1 MKNLQLLFMA
11 LTLQANLG
19 ITACFADTPATSARE
34 AKTATEQRVSPS
46 KSAIETSSE
55 EEIQV
60 PKNYGHGSTMLSSSQ
75 VKIHCT
81 APHAAC
87 SESAQVLDIVKDYYK
102 SLSEHDFAAISKHID
117 EHCTKFDQ
125 TTGKLIVGR
134 EAIIEDIKQQLEK
147 SAPGSKRPLLSF
159 TIDHPYAHVLG
170 DNAVVTFTAY
180 KEFGGE
186 HPQKYESRCTDI
198 FKREGSSWMKISY
211 RSNWKEINL

>member
-1 MKNLQLLFMA
+1 MA

-19 ITACFADTPATSARE
+19 ITACFADTPAVAPA
-34 AKTATEQRVSPS
+34 AKPTEQKVSSTASATE
-46 KSAIETSSE
+46 TSE

-87 SESAQVLDIVKDYYK
+87 SESADVLDIVKNYYK
-102 SLSEHDFAAISKHID
+102 SLSEHDYTAIGKHID

-134 EAIIEDIKQQLEK
+134 EAILADIKEQLEK
-147 SAPGSKRPLLSF
+147 SAPGSKRPLVSF
-159 TIDHPYAHVLG
+159 TIDHPYAHVAG
-170 DNAVVTFTAY
+170 DNAVVTFTAF
-180 KEFGGE
+180 KEFGGD